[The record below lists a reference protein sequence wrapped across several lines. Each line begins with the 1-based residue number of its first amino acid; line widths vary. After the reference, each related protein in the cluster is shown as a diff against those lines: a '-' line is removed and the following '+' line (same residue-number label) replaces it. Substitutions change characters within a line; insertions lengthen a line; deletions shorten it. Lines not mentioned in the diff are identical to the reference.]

1 MRHYAQGTPQQID
14 YPPVSLVGLL
24 EETAAKHPQH
34 DAVKLILRA
43 PDGETYRATLTYA
56 GLMAEVNRFAAA
68 LTALGVQPGD
78 RVGLMLPNLPQFV
91 IAFYGA
97 LKAGAVVVNTN
108 PTYTPRELEHQYR
121 DAGVE
126 TVILLSPYVTRLDSA
141 PVRRAVKRVIVT
153 ELTDYLP
160 EELRARAE
168 DAYRGEGLIGEVPA
182 AAGVHR
188 FRDLLGDAPAAP
200 AGAP

>member
-1 MRHYAQGTPQQID
+1 MRP
-14 YPPVSLVGLL
+14 
-24 EETAAKHPQH
+24 
-34 DAVKLILRA
+34 

-56 GLMAEVNRFAAA
+56 ELMAQVNRFAAA

-91 IAFYGA
+91 IAFYAA

-108 PTYTPRELEHQYR
+108 PTYTPHELEHQYR

-126 TVILLSPYVTRLDSA
+126 TVILLSPYVARLDSA
-141 PVRRAVKRVIVT
+141 PVRRAVKCVIVT

-160 EELRARAE
+160 EELRGRTPK
-168 DAYRGEGLIGEVPA
+168 RLIA
-182 AAGVHR
+182 AKG
-188 FRDLLGDAPAAP
+188 
-200 AGAP
+200 